1 MNRFATPPELRDLA
15 WIRGALQTVIALEH
29 ATMPVYCAAMF
40 SLEVQNYP
48 SYNAIRS
55 VLMEEM
61 AHMAAAANMLAAL
74 GGSPQIKG
82 LDPCYPRSGLPGGVA
97 PDLQLVLAQ
106 LSPRQLQNFMRL
118 EAPAFMLAQEY
129 RGQVYP
135 TIGQLYGALRDAIVA
150 NADAVRKAVVN
161 AGPANQVGGNIG
173 FDTIVPTPGVHPAD
187 QLCQGIDDI
196 LAQGEG
202 AGTDSIAAGEA
213 FQNEGSHYARFA
225 ELWYGAR
232 YQYPGHQAELN
243 RDTEKA
249 YFQGERITWPVVLN
263 TLAVPSDGYAAILNN
278 DPLSAGPVLTDL
290 EAFDAAYTAMMV
302 HMDNMWNGPAETS
315 WPNFGQA
322 VLQMNELR
330 VLSCFNIVRHQ
341 VPDTIIAKLPELY
354 PDECD
359 LMAEYT
365 NLDRPVFYGPRFLNR
380 AAGGRAV
387 ARFDVR

>member
-1 MNRFATPPELRDLA
+1 MNQFATPPELRDLA
-15 WIRGALQTVIALEH
+15 WIRGALQTAIALEH

-61 AHMAAAANMLAAL
+61 AHMAAAANMVAAL
-74 GGSPQIKG
+74 GGSPRIKG
-82 LDPCYPRSGLPGGVA
+82 LDPGYPRSGLPGGVA
-97 PDLQLVLAQ
+97 PDLQLVLAR

-129 RGQVYP
+129 RSQVYP
-135 TIGQLYGALRDAIVA
+135 TIGQLYGALRDAILA
-150 NADAVRKAVVN
+150 NADAVRKAVLTG
-161 AGPANQVGGNIG
+161 GPANQVGGNIG
-173 FDTIVPTPGVHPAD
+173 FDTVVPTSGVHPAD

-202 AGTDSIAAGEA
+202 AGTASIGAGEA

-232 YQYPGHQAELN
+232 YQDPGEPVELN
-243 RDTEKA
+243 RDTEQA
-249 YFQGERITWPVVLN
+249 YFRGEEITWPVVIN
-263 TLAVPSDGYAAILNN
+263 TLAVPADGYAAILVN
-278 DPLSAGPVLTDL
+278 DPIGAGPVSNDL

-302 HMDNMWNGPAETS
+302 GMDDMWNGPAERS
-315 WPNFGQA
+315 WSSFGGA

-341 VPDTIIAKLPELY
+341 VPDTLIAKLPELY
-354 PDECD
+354 PDEFE

-365 NLDRPVFYGPRFLNR
+365 DLDRPVYYGPRFQNR
-380 AAGGRAV
+380 AVRAV
-387 ARFDVR
+387 R

>member
-1 MNRFATPPELRDLA
+1 MNQFATPPDLRDLA
-15 WIRGALQTVIALEH
+15 WIRGALQTAITLEH

-61 AHMAAAANMLAAL
+61 AHMAAAANMVAAL
-74 GGSPQIKG
+74 GGTPRIKG
-82 LDPCYPRSGLPGGVA
+82 LDPGYPRSGLPGGVA
-97 PDLQLVLAQ
+97 PDLQLVLAR

-135 TIGQLYGALRDAIVA
+135 TIGQLYGALRDAIVT
-150 NADAVRKAVVN
+150 NADAVRKAVITG
-161 AGPANQVGGNIG
+161 GPANQVGGNIG
-173 FDTIVPTPGVHPAD
+173 FDTVVPTSSVHPAD

-202 AGTDSIAAGEA
+202 AGTDSIGAGEA

-232 YQYPGHQAELN
+232 YQDPGEPVELN
-243 RDTEKA
+243 RDTEQA
-249 YFQGERITWPVVLN
+249 YFQGEEIAWPVVLN
-263 TLAVPSDGYAAILNN
+263 TLAVPADGYAAILAN
-278 DPLSAGPVLTDL
+278 DPMGADPVRKDL

-302 HMDNMWNGPAETS
+302 GMDDMWNGPAERS
-315 WPNFGQA
+315 WPSFGGA

-341 VPDTIIAKLPELY
+341 VPDTLIAKLPELY
-354 PDECD
+354 PDEFE

-365 NLDRPVFYGPRFLNR
+365 DLDRPVYYGPRFQN
-380 AAGGRAV
+380 AARAV
-387 ARFDVR
+387 R

>member
-1 MNRFATPPELRDLA
+1 MNQFATPPELRDLA
-15 WIRGALQTVIALEH
+15 WIRGALQTAIALEH

-61 AHMAAAANMLAAL
+61 AHMAAAANMVAAL
-74 GGSPQIKG
+74 GGSPRIKG
-82 LDPCYPRSGLPGGVA
+82 LDPGYPRSGLPGGVA

-118 EAPAFMLAQEY
+118 EAPTFMLAQEY
-129 RGQVYP
+129 RRQVYP

-150 NADAVRKAVVN
+150 NADAVRKAVLIG
-161 AGPANQVGGNIG
+161 GPANQVGGNIG
-173 FDTIVPTPGVHPAD
+173 FDTVVPTPEVHPAD

-202 AGTDSIAAGEA
+202 AGADSIGAGEA

-232 YQYPGHQAELN
+232 YQDPGEPVELN
-243 RDTEKA
+243 RDTEQV
-249 YFQGERITWPVVLN
+249 YFRGEEITWPVVIN
-263 TLAVPSDGYAAILNN
+263 TLAVPADGYAAILAN
-278 DPLSAGPVLTDL
+278 DPVGAGSVSKDL

-302 HMDNMWNGPAETS
+302 GMDDMWNGPAERS
-315 WPNFGQA
+315 WPSFGGA

-330 VLSCFNIVRHQ
+330 VLSCFNIVRNQ
-341 VPDTIIAKLPELY
+341 VPDALIAKLPELY
-354 PDECD
+354 PDEFE

-365 NLDRPVFYGPRFLNR
+365 DLDRPVFYGPRFQNR
-380 AAGGRAV
+380 AARAV
-387 ARFDVR
+387 R

>member
-1 MNRFATPPELRDLA
+1 MNQFATPPELRDLA
-15 WIRGALQTVIALEH
+15 WIRGALQTAIALEH

-61 AHMAAAANMLAAL
+61 AHMAAAANMAAAL
-74 GGSPQIKG
+74 GGSPRIKG
-82 LDPCYPRSGLPGGVA
+82 LDPGYPRSGLPGGVA
-97 PDLQLVLAQ
+97 PDLQLVLAR

-129 RGQVYP
+129 RSQVYP
-135 TIGQLYGALRDAIVA
+135 TIGQLYSGLRDAIVA
-150 NADAVRKAVVN
+150 NADAVRKAVITG
-161 AGPANQVGGNIG
+161 GPANQVGGNIG
-173 FDTIVPTPGVHPAD
+173 FDTVVSTPGVHPAD

-202 AGTDSIAAGEA
+202 VGSDSIEAGEA

-232 YQYPGHQAELN
+232 YQDPGETVELN
-243 RDTEKA
+243 RDTEQA
-249 YFQGERITWPVVLN
+249 YFQGEEITWPVVIN
-263 TLAVPSDGYAAILNN
+263 TLAVPADGYAAILAN
-278 DPLSAGPVLTDL
+278 DPVGAGPVSKDL

-302 HMDNMWNGPAETS
+302 GMDDMWNGPAEKS
-315 WPNFGQA
+315 WPSFGGA

-341 VPDTIIAKLPELY
+341 VPETLVAKLPELY
-354 PDECD
+354 PDEFE

-365 NLDRPVFYGPRFLNR
+365 DLDRPVFYGPRFQNR
-380 AAGGRAV
+380 AATV
-387 ARFDVR
+387 VR